1 MSRRKK
7 VNKFKVA
14 IVVFALLVFFM
25 SVTGLGRFT
34 YNAVRDRYLSSKK
47 FYFTSDLLTPNGNRS
62 EPHVYENWDGVG
74 IYELDINM
82 FSKNN
87 DLERYDG
94 SLPYSVQL
102 NYDSRKINCSL
113 YYNDFSRST
122 GSEYFTN
129 EAGVADRRQNIPVNN
144 EGKLTVYVKLDE
156 DYYDDAAVG
165 EEFDLKVTAYT
176 SEPYKKTIEGSF
188 KIIMAD
194 QAFYMVEDKEGVP
207 YVTMNVRNTKS
218 YESNVTISFNPGVLR
233 LDMNSNVYLNKVS
246 NTTSG
251 NAVNSVTFTMPQES
265 SENIRFYKA
274 SDTNGIVAS
283 SYEEWQ
289 NIFTVERVKKE
300 GT

>member
-47 FYFTSDLLTPNGNRS
+47 FYFTSDLLTPHGNRS

-102 NYDSRKINCSL
+102 NYDSSKINCSL

-156 DYYDDAAVG
+156 DYYDEAAIG
-165 EEFDLKVTAYT
+165 EEFGLKVTAYT

-283 SYEEWQ
+283 SYEEWL